1 MKVGVQL
8 VFQNHKDHSDRD
20 MYKHELRLAIAA
32 EEMGYDI
39 LWPVEHHFFDYSMC
53 PDNLQYLSYV
63 AARTEKMQLGT
74 AAIIVPWN
82 DPMRV
87 VEKVVLLDHL
97 SDGRAVAGFG
107 RGLSRREYRGFG
119 VDMSESR
126 DRFNEA
132 LEIILKGL
140 ETGFVE
146 ADTQYFKQ
154 ARIEVRPRP
163 FKTFKGRRAMVCMS
177 PDSFEVAAANGLGAM
192 LFSQMAWNKVSDSIW
207 AYREDYRK
215 KNNGEEAPPVHI
227 NDFII
232 CHPDRKKAEE
242 MARRYVVGYYWSVME
257 HYEMGG
263 SHFAETGKSYAH
275 YAKGAELMKTIGQ
288 DAIIE
293 DFLNANLWGDP
304 DLIIQKLRQR
314 RELVG
319 DFDVNGV
326 FSFQSVPFDQVES
339 CMRLFAKEVAPEIKS
354 WQRQERRQPVDVA
367 ASPSAAV
374 AK

>member
-8 VFQNHKDHSDRD
+8 VFQNHKDYSDRD
-20 MYKHELRLAIAA
+20 MYKHELRLAIDSEA
-32 EEMGYDI
+32 MGYDT

-63 AARTEKMQLGT
+63 AARTEKLELGT

-97 SDGRAVAGFG
+97 SDGRAVLGLG

-119 VDMSESR
+119 IDMSETR

-132 LEIILKGL
+132 VEIILQGV

-146 ADTQYFKQ
+146 ADSKYFKQ
-154 ARIEVRPRP
+154 ARVEVRPRP

-192 LFSQMAWNKVSDSIW
+192 MFSQMGWNKVADNIW

-215 KNNGEEAPPVHI
+215 KNNGEEAPPVVV

-232 CHPDRKKAEE
+232 CHADRKKAEE
-242 MARRYVVGYYWSVME
+242 LARRYIVGYYWSVME

-263 SHFAETGKSYAH
+263 THFADTGKSYAH
-275 YAKGAELMKTIGQ
+275 YAKGAEIMKSVGQ

-304 DLIIQKLRQR
+304 DLIVQKLRQR
-314 RELVG
+314 RELIG
-319 DFDVNGV
+319 DFAVNGV
-326 FSFQSVPFDQVES
+326 FSFQSLPFAEVES
-339 CMRLFAKEVAPEIKS
+339 GMRLFAREVAPEVKS
-354 WQRQERRQPVDVA
+354 WQPQERRQPVDVA
-367 ASPSAAV
+367 VSTSGVAA
-374 AK
+374 K